1 MMYNKGTVIAYRSQY
16 NIYTRPLVRMPY
28 HNFTDSSFVL
38 SNLLSPFVRSHL
50 YQNRMF
56 SFQNIGRIIRPSNCL
71 NVLRKHKVPE
81 RNASKESTMVI
92 AIALTY
98 DNHMH
103 DTGIA
108 LITVSNFLFILLTYV
123 DVKAMTKQLSIRSR
137 ECVLE

>member
-1 MMYNKGTVIAYRSQY
+1 
-16 NIYTRPLVRMPY
+16 
-28 HNFTDSSFVL
+28 
-38 SNLLSPFVRSHL
+38 
-50 YQNRMF
+50 MF

-81 RNASKESTMVI
+81 RNASKDSTMVI

-108 LITVSNFLFILLTYV
+108 LITVSNFLFILLTYD
-123 DVKAMTKQLSIRSR
+123 DVKAMTKQLSFRSR